1 MPVPAAGLP
10 NTDAP
15 LAAWPNAE
23 ALLLLLFE
31 PNAEPLPS
39 APNPD
44 GFPNAEVDA
53 GAPNAEM
60 PDPNADPAL
69 GVNPVVGPPDCC
81 AS

>member
-44 GFPNAEVDA
+44 G
-53 GAPNAEM
+53 
-60 PDPNADPAL
+60 
-69 GVNPVVGPPDCC
+69 VVLLLSPQT
-81 AS
+81 AQRR